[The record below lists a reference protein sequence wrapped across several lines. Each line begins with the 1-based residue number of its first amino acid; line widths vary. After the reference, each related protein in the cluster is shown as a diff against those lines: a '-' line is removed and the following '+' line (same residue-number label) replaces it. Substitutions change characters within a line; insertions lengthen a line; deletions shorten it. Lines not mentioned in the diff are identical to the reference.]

1 MRPNFFLDV
10 HIKGGGSKGKY
21 KTFGTIG
28 GIPILAIL
36 LNFSLDMPYEA
47 TFFRRAPCT

>member
-28 GIPILAIL
+28 GNTDTCNA
-36 LNFSLDMPYEA
+36 F
-47 TFFRRAPCT
+47 